1 MFDTPQTTEPLAAV
15 ETEMRRL
22 LGRGRIA
29 ELAAAH
35 LDSGG
40 SRARALLA
48 TDTAVRIGL
57 PDNTAAAIA
66 ACCELLHNASLI
78 HDDIQDGDSSRR
90 GQPALW
96 EAHGSAAAI
105 CAGDLMISA
114 AWGALAAMPG
124 DTAAPAV
131 AMVHEAVATTI
142 DGQAEDIAACS
153 EIPFERTLAIA
164 SAKSA
169 PLLALPVRLSLT
181 AARIDADTLAQR
193 AAVAVA
199 IAYQIADD
207 VTDRDR
213 DRAAAS
219 PNACLALEHE
229 DHTADAARDAAILRA
244 RAALTEARVLAADIP
259 EDGGG
264 GLASLADKVE
274 HKLDEVADA
283 A

>member
-1 MFDTPQTTEPLAAV
+1 MFDTPQTTEPRAAV

-29 ELAAAH
+29 DLAAAH

-40 SRARALLA
+40 SRARARLA
-48 TDTAVRIGL
+48 TDTAARIGL
-57 PDNTAAAIA
+57 PHDIAAAIA
-66 ACCELLHNASLI
+66 ACCELLHNASLV
-78 HDDIQDGDSSRR
+78 HDDIQDGDRSRR

-96 EAHGSAAAI
+96 HAQGPAAAI

-124 DTAAPAV
+124 DTAASAV

-142 DGQAEDIAACS
+142 DGQAEDIATS
-153 EIPFERTLAIA
+153 PDIPLERTLAIA

-169 PLLALPVRLSLT
+169 PLLALPVRLSLA

-199 IAYQIADD
+199 VAYQIADD

-213 DRAAAS
+213 DRASDS

-229 DHTADAARDAAILRA
+229 GHAVAAARDAAILRA

-259 EDGGG
+259 EGGGG
-264 GLASLADKVE
+264 GLAALADKVE